1 MTKRPETYAR
11 RSKRVFE
18 YSSCHSVRIQ
28 KYAKPKKAAKGRC
41 SKCGREF

>member
-1 MTKRPETYAR
+1 MVRRPETYAAR
-11 RSKRVFE
+11 PKRVIE

-28 KYAKPKKAAKGRC
+28 KFAKPKKGAKGRC